1 MNRTQ
6 IANRMKGQ
14 VKQFSGILS
23 KGLPKV
29 VGRFVAEMVYGIV
42 SQHSVHVAR
51 IARSLNERIRL
62 IKTLNRL
69 CRQLGRKGL
78 EEKLRENLI
87 EEGSGHVDRD
97 TLLIADISDVSK
109 KYAKKMEHLA
119 NIRDASEEK
128 ITKGY
133 WTMKVIGA
141 EVEKGKIIPLYEHL
155 YSQDAPDFVSEN
167 EEILKGVECLRKKT
181 EGRGIWVM
189 DRGGDR
195 GELMIPLLDRQ
206 MRFIIR
212 LKGDRNVIYHG
223 HAIIASQLASSTK
236 MLYVER
242 IVREESGGE
251 KAQTIEFGFRRV
263 RFPGRKERLFLV
275 VVRGFGAQPLMLL
288 TSLPVKPTRKSLF
301 FVVEAYIRRWQIEET
316 IRFEKQTYG
325 IEDIRLRRYTRLQNM
340 IAVTVAVAY
349 FVAVWLGDGLRLP
362 ILTHHALAAAKRLF
376 SIPDFRYYALADG
389 IKWAFEG
396 YQTPFWSHPQRSRAD
411 PQIMLPI

>member
-1 MNRTQ
+1 LLSK
-6 IANRMKGQ
+6 IANRTKEQ
-14 VKQFSGILS
+14 VKKLSGILS

-29 VGRFVAEMVYGIV
+29 VWRFLAEMVYGIV

-69 CRQLGRKGL
+69 CRQLGREGL
-78 EEKLRENLI
+78 EEKLAENLI
-87 EEGSGHVDRD
+87 EDGCGHVKKD
-97 TLLIADISDVSK
+97 TLLIADISDVTK

-119 NIRDASEEK
+119 EVRDGSEDK

-141 EVEKGKIIPLYEHL
+141 EMEKGNIIPLYEHL
-155 YSQDAPDFVSEN
+155 YSHDAPGFVSEN
-167 EEILKGVECLRKKT
+167 KEILKAVECVRERTKD
-181 EGRGIWVM
+181 RGIWM
-189 DRGGDR
+189 MERGGDR
-195 GELMIPLLDRQ
+195 GELIIPFLDHQ
-206 MRFIIR
+206 IAFIVR

-223 HAIIASQLASSTK
+223 HPVIASELSYSTK
-236 MLYVER
+236 MLYAER

-251 KAQTIEFGFRRV
+251 KAQTIEFGFHRV
-263 RFPGRKERLFLV
+263 RFPGRKEELFLV

-288 TSLPVKPTRKSLF
+288 TNLEVKPTRKSLL

-316 IRFEKQTYG
+316 IRFGKQTYG

-340 IAVTVAVAY
+340 IALALAAAY
-349 FVAVWLGDGLRLP
+349 FVAVWLGQGVRLP
-362 ILTHHALAAAKRLF
+362 LLSHHALAAAKRLF

-389 IKWAFEG
+389 IK
-396 YQTPFWSHPQRSRAD
+396 
-411 PQIMLPI
+411 